1 MLHPLWLRALPALLL
16 LYVSPLAA
24 QRHGLAM
31 PKIILPDAAS
41 RWDTLNTASMTLEWV
56 DSSGRLPLEQVLS
69 QPFAPFRP
77 IFIPKVFD
85 EYKRAYWLGCHLF
98 NASAHDTAHF
108 YLYAGRQ
115 YLIEVY
121 KSPDF
126 SSPTMRLGSGIKAKQ
141 KFMEQDHNLML
152 ISLPPKDSALVFIK
166 IKPFTSLSFSI
177 EPLIINRKNLLPAYL
192 PKGRGQEFVQL
203 FSAVLLGIIGFLI
216 LFTLVQYLLNKTSAY
231 LYYILYLSAVFIM
244 QTRQVEIDLHLPIL
258 FYWKPM
264 LLLHGHMLL
273 FVLIQIGYVYFVSD
287 FLSLRSTM
295 PKMHWFY
302 KRMSQLALVLLLP
315 YSLAVF
321 LGKYEWAALCFLTL
335 RVSQL
340 WILVYS
346 VFRFLKSNDPLSRLI
361 GVGLLLMLLAN
372 LCSLSILVWQGFFPP
387 SSAPFPFFFSLC
399 GFLAEVVMFS
409 AALGIKSVMV
419 EKEKESAR
427 LRVMDVERNLLAA
440 QVDLLGERTR
450 ISRDLHD
457 DLGSE
462 ISSLGLS
469 AFSAAR
475 SGDAGRMTRVLE
487 QVSAQSSR
495 LVEDMRDLIWSMNPE
510 NDTLEKMLARVR
522 QTALRLL
529 DEQEVSLKFDLDP
542 ALASL
547 RLTPEVHRQL
557 FLMFKESLNNLA
569 KYARCRSAS
578 VSIRKESGAVA
589 FEVSDDGVGFDPAVA
604 EGGNG
609 LRNLK
614 ERAAALHGSAEIESE
629 PGLGTLVRWRVP
641 LG

>member
-1 MLHPLWLRALPALLL
+1 MHTTPL
-16 LYVSPLAA
+16 
-24 QRHGLAM
+24 M
-31 PKIILPDAAS
+31 PQIVLPDAAS
-41 RWDTLNTASMTLEWV
+41 RWDTLDISSVTLEWV
-56 DSSGRLPLEQVLS
+56 DTTGALPLEQAVR

-77 IFIPKVFD
+77 IFIPKVFG
-85 EYKRAYWLGCHLF
+85 EYKRAYWLGCRLL

-115 YLIEVY
+115 YLIEMY

-126 SSPTMRLGSGIKAKQ
+126 SSPTMRLGSGVKAEQ

-152 ISLPPKDSALVFIK
+152 MSLLPKDSALVFIK
-166 IKPFTSLSFSI
+166 IKPFTSLSFLI
-177 EPLIINRKNLLPAYL
+177 EPLIINRKALLPAYL

-244 QTRQVEIDLHLPIL
+244 QTRQVEMDLHLPIL
-258 FYWKPM
+258 FYWEPM

-287 FLSLRSTM
+287 FLGLRSAM
-295 PKMHWFY
+295 PRMYWFY
-302 KRMSQLALVLLLP
+302 QRMSQLALVLLLP
-315 YSLAVF
+315 YSLAIF
-321 LGKYEWAALCFLTL
+321 LGKYEWAALCFLIL

-346 VFRFLKSNDPLSRLI
+346 VFRFLKSRDPLSRLI
-361 GVGLLLMLLAN
+361 GVGLFLMLLAN

-387 SSAPFPFFFSLC
+387 SSAPFPFFFSIC

-409 AALGIKSVMV
+409 AALGLKSALV
-419 EKEKESAR
+419 EKEKESAK
-427 LRVMDVERNLLAA
+427 LRIVDAERNLLAA
-440 QVDLLGERTR
+440 QISLLGERTR

-475 SGDAGRMTRVLE
+475 SGDAGKMTRVLE
-487 QVSAQSSR
+487 EVSAQSSR

-529 DEQEVSLKFDLDP
+529 DEREVSLRFDIEP
-542 ALASL
+542 ALASF
-547 RLTPEVHRQL
+547 RLAPEVHRQL
-557 FLMFKESLNNLA
+557 FLMFKESLNNVA
-569 KYARCRSAS
+569 KYARCRSAR
-578 VSIRKESGAVA
+578 VSARREGGAVV
-589 FEVSDDGVGFDPAVA
+589 FEVADDGVGFDPAAVK
-604 EGGNG
+604 EGNG
-609 LRNLK
+609 LSNLK
-614 ERAAALHGSAEIESE
+614 NRAAALHGSAEIVSE
-629 PGLGTLVRWRVP
+629 MGRGAVVRWRVP